1 MRTRGSPYPQTDWRD
16 VLAKWRGSQAR
27 LWSYGISHRT
37 LTIRLE
43 SENREGNLH
52 IETNDTHVIQM
63 PTVWFN
69 ANIEIYW
76 DVAYDRFKDPMSLL
90 IDKTAG
96 VRILATG
103 ICFRENVEPLMKVI
117 YPKDHAPVLD
127 HYMKVWT
134 EYTV

>member
-1 MRTRGSPYPQTDWRD
+1 
-16 VLAKWRGSQAR
+16 
-27 LWSYGISHRT
+27 
-37 LTIRLE
+37 
-43 SENREGNLH
+43 
-52 IETNDTHVIQM
+52 M